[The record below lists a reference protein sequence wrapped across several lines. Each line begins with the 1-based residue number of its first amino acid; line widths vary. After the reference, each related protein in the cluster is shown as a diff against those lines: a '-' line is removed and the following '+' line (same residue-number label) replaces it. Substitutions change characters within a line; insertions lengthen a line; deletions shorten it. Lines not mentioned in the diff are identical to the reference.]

1 MIICKLPPK
10 QGIRFAWLPVWT
22 EDGKVWL
29 EWVHFRYNDVGL
41 EGSYTYRRWVP
52 TKEYDAGKRAWTA
65 EVVDDAEFLKYLDS
79 MVFCC
84 VSCNW
89 WHRQRENATP
99 DGAEWECQ
107 ECHDE
112 R

>member
-41 EGSYTYRRWVP
+41 EGSYTYRRWGP
-52 TKEYDAGKRAWTA
+52 TKEYDAGKRAWG
-65 EVVDDAEFLKYLDS
+65 
-79 MVFCC
+79 
-84 VSCNW
+84 
-89 WHRQRENATP
+89 ATWP
-99 DGAEWECQ
+99 SVTGRDGADYE
-107 ECHDE
+107 
-112 R
+112 